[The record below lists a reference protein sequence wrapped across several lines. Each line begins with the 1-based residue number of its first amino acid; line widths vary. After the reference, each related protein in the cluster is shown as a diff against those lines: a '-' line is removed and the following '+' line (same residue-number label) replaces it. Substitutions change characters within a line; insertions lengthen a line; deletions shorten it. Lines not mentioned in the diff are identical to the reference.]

1 MTAANEAIE
10 SGIEIA
16 DVNAVVKTVSAGRNQ
31 LEPSFPNCAG
41 LHHGDRFES
50 HQRRHL
56 NKFVDTCRIGGEDR
70 YGEDPIDGM
79 GTEGVLHQQAVL
91 ELATPYHQAV
101 VAEPPCVG
109 TDEPLLHCESGMA
122 TGGPSLVGV
131 RRTG

>member
-31 LEPSFPNCAG
+31 
-41 LHHGDRFES
+41 
-50 HQRRHL
+50 
-56 NKFVDTCRIGGEDR
+56 
-70 YGEDPIDGM
+70 
-79 GTEGVLHQQAVL
+79 L